1 MSLLNDMLRDLSQQ
15 QKNRHIMAGDAD
27 LSLIA
32 QDTLADAAGKVQ
44 QQDFHYTS
52 TKVMAPA
59 DNRFKVVVIVA
70 LSLFVFVLLLSG
82 ITAIKSLYV
91 QYANNPPVANKTLSS
106 PLNEQHSPVN
116 ADNTQRAENIS
127 DSVSAVD
134 DSVASINHPAMAL
147 QNLNANNNAEAVQ
160 IKIYDLLQAATRA
173 FTMDRLMTPRED
185 NAYSYYQQ
193 ILALDNNNPAAKKG
207 VVNIAERY
215 LAMADTKI
223 QEADIDRAELLIRRA
238 QQVLPEHAPIAIY
251 VERLQRLRE
260 DEARVLTN
268 ANTSSLSTAPAGNH
282 VQSPLLSSD
291 EIGVEASSQSEREM
305 QASASVGPASA
316 SVSIVEPFA
325 ESAAPQHLSVLPNAA
340 WKDQQTV
347 TQAQDLIANNQMS
360 AAIHLLKNYIQSA
373 EDPVASTRFLLDL
386 YNQQA
391 AADDMES
398 LLLDASYLPAV
409 ERTYYSAKLAV
420 LKAHRT
426 EAIRLLE
433 SRLSEAEDY
442 ESYRA
447 LLAGLYQGEARY
459 TEAVSHYRRLIT
471 AFGDKPAYWLGFAL
485 SLDALGQKP
494 SALQAYQRVDE
505 FSNLQTEVRQYI
517 NQRIAELAL

>member
-91 QYANNPPVANKTLSS
+91 QYANNPSVANKTLSS

-134 DSVASINHPAMAL
+134 DSVASTNHPAIAL
-147 QNLNANNNAEAVQ
+147 QNLNANNNTEAVQ

-238 QQVLPEHAPIAIY
+238 QQVLPEYAPIAIY

-268 ANTSSLSTAPAGNH
+268 ANTSSLFTAPAGNH

-291 EIGVEASSQSEREM
+291 EMGVDAPSHPEREM
-305 QASASVGPASA
+305 QASA

-373 EDPVASTRFLLDL
+373 ENPVTSTRFLLDL

-409 ERTYYSAKLAV
+409 ERTYYSAKLAA

-459 TEAVSHYRRLIT
+459 AEAVSHYRRLIT

-494 SALQAYQRVDE
+494 SALQAYQRVAE

-517 NQRIAELAL
+517 NERIAELAL